1 MGEMDADGCATL
13 DESEPAKPRRP
24 DHPAQPAYG
33 ISRSAGYGI
42 SRSAGAPVVDIDM
55 DIAPGHWQQGQVT
68 VNRNR
73 HETRL
78 ADGGGSAG
86 SIRL

>member
-1 MGEMDADGCATL
+1 
-13 DESEPAKPRRP
+13 
-24 DHPAQPAYG
+24 
-33 ISRSAGYGI
+33 
-42 SRSAGAPVVDIDM
+42 M